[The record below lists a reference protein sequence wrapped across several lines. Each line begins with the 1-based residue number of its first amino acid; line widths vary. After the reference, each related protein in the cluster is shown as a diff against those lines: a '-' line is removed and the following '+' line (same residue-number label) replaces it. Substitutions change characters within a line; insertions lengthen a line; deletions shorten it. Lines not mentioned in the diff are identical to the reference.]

1 MSDSIK
7 LKFGFWNF
15 NLNFWKGNSFR
26 YDDARIFDTKV
37 LIVDT
42 STLNP
47 EYYSMP
53 SKEKKEI
60 RNHWINALPL
70 LYDVEYLMTTHQIDQ
85 EFFDSICKMKN
96 LKGLYIKWGK
106 IDNTSNIKNL
116 ENLEHL
122 YFGSNPRFNSLDG
135 FEALKKLNHIELE
148 NFKAVFDFTTL
159 RELTNL
165 KTLSITGSISGP
177 STPINDLYFLNNLN
191 KIQEIAFDI
200 SLKNKDVSPLY
211 RFSKMERLF
220 LPSSLDKKLR
230 KELSNK

>member
-135 FEALKKLNHIELE
+135 FEA
-148 NFKAVFDFTTL
+148 
-159 RELTNL
+159 
-165 KTLSITGSISGP
+165 
-177 STPINDLYFLNNLN
+177 
-191 KIQEIAFDI
+191 
-200 SLKNKDVSPLY
+200 
-211 RFSKMERLF
+211 
-220 LPSSLDKKLR
+220 
-230 KELSNK
+230 